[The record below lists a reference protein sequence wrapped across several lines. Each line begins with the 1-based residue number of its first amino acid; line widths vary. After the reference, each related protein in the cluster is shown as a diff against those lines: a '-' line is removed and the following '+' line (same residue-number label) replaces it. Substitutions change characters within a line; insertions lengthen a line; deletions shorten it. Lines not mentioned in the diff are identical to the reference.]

1 MARIYTQEGIEK
13 LRSELAE
20 RKGALR
26 HQIAQAIKEAKEQG
40 DLSENAEY
48 SDAKARQNENESRVL
63 ALEAL
68 LKDAVVSKKQRAS
81 GTVVLGS
88 TLVVKIAGKEMT
100 FVIVGSNEA
109 DPAQGKISN
118 ESPLGKGFMDKKAGD
133 KVEVEA
139 PAGKIKY
146 EIVSVK

>member
-109 DPAQGKISN
+109 DPAHGKISN